1 MEKWNGNGDKFNL
14 VKPDKL
20 PLKLYHVS
28 RRENRNSILKIGLYS
43 SIGDEY
49 YEWWNYE
56 GPNGEYP
63 DDEELPECVFLTDKP
78 KSWSDLAF
86 EEGEFD
92 IYEIDLNKIDTEKLF
107 FDPDSSMKDRGS
119 YCYLDNIPV
128 NAIKLSDTIYVTE
141 CTGVQ
146 GGATPA
152 NVGGM
157 GDIVLPGG
165 EPGSGSPGSGDIPL
179 PSPTGKVYTQ
189 VQPFDQ
195 FIKKNLKNGKIKKS
209 KRKRRLEKNSDAEH
223 TPNAPVYDYVDDFRT
238 YAQRTQNNLNG

>member
-1 MEKWNGNGDKFNL
+1 MIDEKLPKSITLDDVLHHRRWILELVDKFGM
-14 VKPDKL
+14 D
-20 PLKLYHVS
+20 
-28 RRENRNSILKIGLYS
+28 I
-43 SIGDEY
+43 
-49 YEWWNYE
+49 
-56 GPNGEYP
+56 P
-63 DDEELPECVFLTDKP
+63 DDID
-78 KSWSDLAF
+78 
-86 EEGEFD
+86 GREFKEYWEQYCEHPHYTTNYYFAEA
-92 IYEIDLNKIDTEKLF
+92 IRKGLNKYLIKKDEK
-107 FDPDSSMKDRGS
+107 
-119 YCYLDNIPV
+119 V
-128 NAIKLSDTIYVTE
+128 NE
-141 CTGVQ
+141 CGVQ

-195 FIKKNLKNGKIKKS
+195 FIKKNWKNRKIKKS